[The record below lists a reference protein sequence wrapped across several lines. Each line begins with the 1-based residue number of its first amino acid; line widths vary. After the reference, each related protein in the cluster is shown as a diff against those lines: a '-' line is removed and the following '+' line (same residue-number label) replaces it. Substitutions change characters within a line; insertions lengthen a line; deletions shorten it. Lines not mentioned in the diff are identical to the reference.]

1 MPPCSLL
8 IELKSLPAKTCGSYY
23 TLLHR
28 SVLYLVR
35 CPIQSSAA
43 TKDSHAIK
51 RLQDQVKKKQKTK
64 TLSNTGTTLDK
75 YPKSKK
81 TTEGVLVESEGL
93 LCIVRVLLHPV
104 QHEAENAKGWEN

>member
-51 RLQDQVKKKQKTK
+51 RLQDQVKKTPKNK
-64 TLSNTGTTLDK
+64 NTQQHWNNTRQI
-75 YPKSKK
+75 SK
-81 TTEGVLVESEGL
+81 E
-93 LCIVRVLLHPV
+93 
-104 QHEAENAKGWEN
+104 QENH